1 METYNNNPVA
11 DDEKEKPGNGG
22 WKMQDSYSDYRHNIQ
37 GACSLDW
44 KWRENME
51 DVQGFSKSS
60 LKIDGNSVLFHPH
73 YRLTRNYK

>member
-1 METYNNNPVA
+1 
-11 DDEKEKPGNGG
+11 
-22 WKMQDSYSDYRHNIQ
+22 
-37 GACSLDW
+37 
-44 KWRENME
+44 ME

>member
-1 METYNNNPVA
+1 MTRKKSLEMV
-11 DDEKEKPGNGG
+11 GG
-22 WKMQDSYSDYRHNIQ
+22 KCKILKSHYQHNIP